1 MGYCK
6 HYKKQE
12 NFPFISYSPYFHIN
26 ISTWCEAE
34 VKLTVLF

>member
-1 MGYCK
+1 MGNWK
-6 HYKKQE
+6 LYKKQE
-12 NFPFISYSPYFHIN
+12 IFQFLSYSPYFHI